1 MKTRADTWRALA
13 ISNSRSVQ
21 RDHGPQRAP
30 FLFQVG
36 LLGVESKGSKE
47 ENGKERKKRESGT
60 LTFYEAIAFI
70 F

>member
-13 ISNSRSVQ
+13 FSNSRSVQ
-21 RDHGPQRAP
+21 RDHGPKRAP

-47 ENGKERKKRESGT
+47 ENVQLSGGGEQSHY
-60 LTFYEAIAFI
+60 LRR
-70 F
+70 